1 MIRSTKR
8 MEPDEIILTLVDEQD
23 VERPFHC
30 EQTCTVLEAALKNKI
45 ELNHS
50 CGGMGTC
57 GTCRVR
63 ILSSLE
69 SLGPLEP
76 RNEIE
81 IEMANDR
88 GFAENE
94 RLACQLAI
102 VNGLKFRIP

>member
-1 MIRSTKR
+1 M
-8 MEPDEIILTLVDEQD
+8 DEIILTLIDERN
-23 VERPFHC
+23 VEIPVPCDRA
-30 EQTCTVLEAALKNKI
+30 CTVLEAALKNKI
-45 ELNHS
+45 ELDHS

-57 GTCRVR
+57 GTCRVW
-63 ILSSLE
+63 IISSLE
-69 SLGPLEP
+69 PLEP

-88 GFAENE
+88 GFAEDE

>member
-30 EQTCTVLEAALKNKI
+30 EQTCI